1 VRKTVCQA
9 CGHVGQG
16 PGGRCELCG
25 GVAAYPD
32 PWTAPEGAGTPPTPL
47 MASRTPGLEG
57 VRLKLEGA
65 NLSGS
70 FKDRVMGVLV
80 DEAVAQGSR
89 GAVVASSGNAAVAAA
104 SACARAGLPL
114 LVLVPA
120 AVSPHAVRMVELRG
134 AVVVRAGEGP
144 AAVHGLAARLA
155 AQFGL
160 ANLASTF
167 AAAGCEWAC
176 RGIGHEIALQSET
189 EVHELAASIS
199 VGPVLVGA
207 GRGLAEAGR
216 PAPRL
221 LAAQAAACA
230 PIARAFTDGDA
241 RVRPWTDQAPTRAL
255 AIADRLTGY
264 ADEAT
269 YALELI
275 RFSRGAVEAATDAEM
290 AEARRAI
297 ARHDGIDVEL
307 ASAAAAAVLRRRGQA
322 GATTVCILTGAG
334 VKETLAEGSAPEPP
348 GSVEDFARRTGSGQD
363 LEEVVATWI
372 RESQ

>member
-1 VRKTVCQA
+1 MRKTVCQA
-9 CGHVGQG
+9 CGHVGKG
-16 PGGRCELCG
+16 PSGKCELCS
-25 GVAAYPD
+25 GVAVYPD
-32 PWTAPEGAGTPPTPL
+32 PWTAPDEADSSATPL
-47 MASRTPGLEG
+47 LVSRTPGLEG
-57 VRLKLEGA
+57 VRLKVEGA

-70 FKDRVMGVLV
+70 FKDRVMRVLV
-80 DEAVAQGSR
+80 DEAVAEGSR

-120 AVSPHAVRMVELRG
+120 AVSPQAVRMVELRG

-144 AAVHGLAARLA
+144 AAVHGLAYRLA
-155 AQFGL
+155 RQFGL

-176 RGIGHEIALQSET
+176 RGIGHEIARQTTT

-207 GRGLAEAGR
+207 ARGLVEAGR
-216 PAPRL
+216 PDPRL
-221 LAAQAAACA
+221 LAAQAAACG
-230 PIARAFTDGDA
+230 PIARAFADGDA
-241 RVRPWTDQAPTRAL
+241 RVRPWTDPAPTRAL

-269 YALELI
+269 YALHLI
-275 RFSRGAVEAATDAEM
+275 RASQGAVEAATDAEM
-290 AEARRAI
+290 TDTRRAL

-307 ASAAAAAVLRRRGQA
+307 ASAAAAAVLRRRGDA

-334 VKETLAEGSAPEPP
+334 VKETLAERAAVEPS
-348 GSVEDFARRTGSGQD
+348 GGVADYAELTGSGPD

>member
-1 VRKTVCQA
+1 MRKTVCQA
-9 CGHVGQG
+9 CGQVGQG
-16 PGGRCELCG
+16 PSGRCELCG

-32 PWTAPEGAGTPPTPL
+32 PWSARDGAGTPPTPL
-47 MASRTPGLEG
+47 LVSRTPGLEG
-57 VRLKLEGA
+57 VRLKVEGA

-114 LVLVPA
+114 LVLVPT
-120 AVSPHAVRMVELRG
+120 AVSPQAVRMVELRG

-144 AAVHGLAARLA
+144 AAVHGLAARLTG
-155 AQFGL
+155 QFGL

-176 RGIGHEIALQSET
+176 RGIGHEIAAQSDDQ
-189 EVHELAASIS
+189 VHELAASIS

-207 GRGLAEAGR
+207 GRGLTEAGR

-221 LAAQAAACA
+221 LAAQAAACG
-230 PIARAFTDGDA
+230 PIARAFADGDA
-241 RVRPWTDQAPTRAL
+241 RVRPWTDSAPTRAL

-269 YALELI
+269 HALELI
-275 RFSRGAVEAATDAEM
+275 RSSQGAVEAATDAEM
-290 AEARRAI
+290 AETRRAI

-307 ASAAAAAVLRRRGQA
+307 ASAAAAAVLRRRGDA
-322 GATTVCILTGAG
+322 GPTTVCILTGSG
-334 VKETLAEGSAPEPP
+334 VKETLAVGEVSEPSA
-348 GSVEDFARRTGSGQD
+348 SVEDFVRRTGSGQD
-363 LEEVVATWI
+363 LEEVVATWV